1 MQTSKVAIVIVTWN
15 KKAFVL
21 ELLNSLQ
28 HLNYPNYDV
37 IVVDNFSSDH
47 TFEAIAEYFP
57 NTIVINNP
65 ENTGGA
71 GGFNI
76 GLQYAQDNG
85 YKYCW
90 LLDNDVVVE
99 SDALLH
105 LVNTLDSSLET
116 SICGS
121 QILIAGTDIIQECGG
136 DIDWN
141 NFKVRLINH
150 GKSKISKRPD
160 KSVLEVDYCAAC
172 SMLVRMSDI
181 IAFGKIDPDMFI
193 FWDDIEWS
201 TRIKTFGKKIF
212 CNTNSVVWHHFNGYK
227 PSNVWRVYYRVRNKL
242 YFFNKYSKSKSAVAK
257 LLAIYEELQE
267 FYHYMGIVDY
277 SYSVE
282 SAITDFKNDIRGKWP
297 SQAYI
302 PTTATHFQ
310 PDIIPDNN
318 YLVIYDHNYGQL
330 SYSAF
335 GDNTIHHV
343 IDTNLSAT
351 KFSLALLKSI
361 IKPSIAVGNQLNIFM
376 LFSSFAILLTENG
389 SRVIKNSKIKNTA
402 FIIYRCIFFAGKYI
416 SQFK

>member
-15 KKAFVL
+15 KKTFVL
-21 ELLNSLQ
+21 ELLKSLQ
-28 HLNYPNYDV
+28 LLSYPNYDV
-37 IVVDNFSSDH
+37 VVVDNCSTDQTSD
-47 TFEAIAEYFP
+47 AIAEYFP
-57 NTIVINNP
+57 DTIVISNP

-76 GLQYAQDNG
+76 GLQYAQDNE
-85 YKYCW
+85 YTYCW
-90 LLDNDVVVE
+90 LLDNDVIVDK
-99 SDALLH
+99 DALLY
-105 LVNTLDSSLET
+105 LVNTLESTPDA

-121 QILIAGTDIIQECGG
+121 QILIVGSDIVQECGG
-136 DIDWN
+136 NINWKKAN
-141 NFKVRLINH
+141 ITLNNH
-150 GKSKISKRPD
+150 GKPRHLD
-160 KSVLEVDYCAAC
+160 KSTSGAIEVDYCAAC
-172 SMLVRMSDI
+172 SMLARMTDVKLY
-181 IAFGKIDPDMFI
+181 GKIDPEMFI

-201 TRIKTFGKKIF
+201 TRIKSFGKMIL

-242 YFFNKYSKSKSAVAK
+242 YFFNKYSKSKTALAK

-302 PTTATHFQ
+302 PTTATHFK

-335 GDNTIHHV
+335 GDNTIHYV

-361 IKPSIAVGNQLNIFM
+361 IRPSIAVGNQLNIFM